1 MEKKKNWLDTYLT
14 SAKELVGYECYASC
28 DYEDKFAIGKFSV
41 IIIKNGEVVAKEKN
55 HIYCASK
62 AVVIVEAILFMMQK
76 CENADVITIHSEYFK
91 NYFAFF
97 NEARKANAQTRKKYL
112 SLYKNFR
119 KDAEVIFD
127 LTTWCKRNKYDDE
140 VEKMLAITK
149 L

>member
-14 SAKELVGYECYASC
+14 PAKELVGYECYVSC

-62 AVVIVEAILFMMQK
+62 AVVIVEATLFMMQK
-76 CENADVITIHSEYFK
+76 CEDADVITIHSEYFK

-97 NEARKANAQTRKKYL
+97 NEARKANAQTKKNYL
-112 SLYKNFR
+112 SLYKSFR

-127 LTTWCKRNKYDDE
+127 LTTWYKRNEYDDE
-140 VEKMLAITK
+140 VEKMLSDN
-149 L
+149 

>member
-14 SAKELVGYECYASC
+14 PAKELVGYECYVSC
-28 DYEDKFAIGKFSV
+28 DYEEKFAIGNFSV

-55 HIYCASK
+55 HIYSASK

-97 NEARKANAQTRKKYL
+97 NEARKANAQTKKKYL
-112 SLYKNFR
+112 SLYKSFR
-119 KDAEVIFD
+119 KDAEVIFAS
-127 LTTWCKRNKYDDE
+127 LLGIKETNTMMRLRIC
-140 VEKMLAITK
+140 
-149 L
+149 

>member
-14 SAKELVGYECYASC
+14 PAKELVGYESYVSC
-28 DYEDKFAIGKFSV
+28 DYEDTSATGKFSV
-41 IIIKNGEVVAKEKN
+41 IIIKDGEVVAKEKN
-55 HIYCASK
+55 YIYCASK

-97 NEARKANAQTRKKYL
+97 HEARKANVQTKKNYL
-112 SLYKNFR
+112 SLYKSFR

-127 LTTWCKRNKYDDE
+127 LTTWCRRNKYDDE
-140 VEKMLAITK
+140 VEKMLSDN
-149 L
+149 

>member
-14 SAKELVGYECYASC
+14 PAKELVGYECYVSC
-28 DYEDKFAIGKFSV
+28 DYEDKFATGKFSV
-41 IIIKNGEVVAKEKN
+41 IIIKNGEVVAKEEN

-97 NEARKANAQTRKKYL
+97 NEARKANAQTKKKYL
-112 SLYKNFR
+112 SLYKSFR

-127 LTTWCKRNKYDDE
+127 LTTWYKRNEYDDE
-140 VEKMLAITK
+140 VEKILSDN
-149 L
+149 

>member
-14 SAKELVGYECYASC
+14 PAKELVGYECYVSC
-28 DYEDKFAIGKFSV
+28 DYEDKFATGKFSV
-41 IIIKNGEVVAKEKN
+41 IIIRNGEVVAKEKN

-112 SLYKNFR
+112 SLYKSFR
-119 KDAEVIFD
+119 KDAEVIFA

-140 VEKMLAITK
+140 VEKMLSDN
-149 L
+149 

>member
-14 SAKELVGYECYASC
+14 PAKELVGYECYVSC

-41 IIIKNGEVVAKEKN
+41 IIIKNGEVVANEKN

-97 NEARKANAQTRKKYL
+97 NEARKANAQTKKNYL
-112 SLYKNFR
+112 SLYKSFR
-119 KDAEVIFD
+119 KDTEVIFD
-127 LTTWCKRNKYDDE
+127 LTTWFKRNDYDDE
-140 VEKMLAITK
+140 VEKMLGDN
-149 L
+149 

>member
-14 SAKELVGYECYASC
+14 PAKELVGYECYVSC
-28 DYEDKFAIGKFSV
+28 DYEFATGKFSV
-41 IIIKNGEVVAKEKN
+41 IIIKDGEVVAKEKN
-55 HIYCASK
+55 YIYCASK

-97 NEARKANAQTRKKYL
+97 HEARKANIQTKKNYL
-112 SLYKNFR
+112 SLYKSFR

-127 LTTWCKRNKYDDE
+127 LTTWCRRNKYDDE
-140 VEKMLAITK
+140 VEKMLSNN
-149 L
+149 

>member
-14 SAKELVGYECYASC
+14 PAKELVGYECYVSC
-28 DYEDKFAIGKFSV
+28 DYEDKFATGKFSV
-41 IIIKNGEVVAKEKN
+41 IIIRNGEVVANEKN

-97 NEARKANAQTRKKYL
+97 NEARKANAQTKKNYL
-112 SLYKNFR
+112 SLYKSFR
-119 KDAEVIFD
+119 KDAEVIFA
-127 LTTWCKRNKYDDE
+127 LTTWYKRNEYDDE
-140 VEKMLAITK
+140 VEKMLSDN
-149 L
+149 

>member
-14 SAKELVGYECYASC
+14 PAKELVGYECYVSC
-28 DYEDKFAIGKFSV
+28 DYEDKSATGKFSV
-41 IIIKNGEVVAKEKN
+41 IIIKNGEVVIKEKN
-55 HIYCASK
+55 YIYCASK

-97 NEARKANAQTRKKYL
+97 HEARKANVQTKKNYL
-112 SLYKNFR
+112 SLYKSFR

-127 LTTWCKRNKYDDE
+127 LTTWYKRNKYDDE
-140 VEKMLAITK
+140 VEKMLSDN
-149 L
+149 

>member
-14 SAKELVGYECYASC
+14 PAKEIVGYECYVSC
-28 DYEDKFAIGKFSV
+28 DYEFATGKFSV
-41 IIIKNGEVVAKEKN
+41 IIIKNGEVVANEKK

-97 NEARKANAQTRKKYL
+97 HEARKANVQTKKNYL
-112 SLYKNFR
+112 SLYKSFR
-119 KDAEVIFD
+119 KDAEIIFD
-127 LTTWCKRNKYDDE
+127 LTTWCRRNKYDDE
-140 VEKMLAITK
+140 VEKMLSYN
-149 L
+149 

>member
-14 SAKELVGYECYASC
+14 QAKEIVGYECYVSC
-28 DYEDKFAIGKFSV
+28 DYEFATGKFSV
-41 IIIKNGEVVAKEKN
+41 IIIKDGEVVAKEKN
-55 HIYCASK
+55 YIYCASK

-97 NEARKANAQTRKKYL
+97 HEARKANVQTKKNYL
-112 SLYKNFR
+112 SLYKSFR

-127 LTTWCKRNKYDDE
+127 LTTWCRRNKYDDE
-140 VEKMLAITK
+140 VEKMLSNN
-149 L
+149 

>member
-14 SAKELVGYECYASC
+14 PAKEFVGYECYVGC
-28 DYEDKFAIGKFSV
+28 DYEDKSATGKFSV

-62 AVVIVEAILFMMQK
+62 AVVIVEATLFMMQK

-97 NEARKANAQTRKKYL
+97 NEARKANAQTKKNYL
-112 SLYKNFR
+112 SLYKSFR

-127 LTTWCKRNKYDDE
+127 LTTWCKRNKYDNE
-140 VEKMLAITK
+140 VEEMLSNN
-149 L
+149 

>member
-14 SAKELVGYECYASC
+14 PAKELVGYECYVSC
-28 DYEDKFAIGKFSV
+28 DYEDKFATGKFSV
-41 IIIKNGEVVAKEKN
+41 IIIKNGEVVANEKN

-97 NEARKANAQTRKKYL
+97 HEARKANVQTKKNYL
-112 SLYKNFR
+112 SLYKSFR

-127 LTTWCKRNKYDDE
+127 LTTWYKRNKYDDE
-140 VEKMLAITK
+140 VEKMLSDN
-149 L
+149 

>member
-14 SAKELVGYECYASC
+14 PAKELVGYECYVSC
-28 DYEDKFAIGKFSV
+28 DYEEKFAIGKFSV

-62 AVVIVEAILFMMQK
+62 AVVIVEATLFMMEK
-76 CENADVITIHSEYFK
+76 SENADVITIHSEYFK
-91 NYFAFF
+91 NYSAFF
-97 NEARKANAQTRKKYL
+97 YEARKAYAQTKKNYM

-127 LTTWCKRNKYDDE
+127 LTTWYKRNKYDDE
-140 VEKMLAITK
+140 VEKMLSDN
-149 L
+149 

>member
-14 SAKELVGYECYASC
+14 PAKELVGYECYVSC
-28 DYEDKFAIGKFSV
+28 DYEEKFAIGNFSV

-55 HIYCASK
+55 HIYSASK
-62 AVVIVEAILFMMQK
+62 AVVIVEAILFMMQI

-97 NEARKANAQTRKKYL
+97 NEARKANAQTKKKYL
-112 SLYKNFR
+112 SLYKSFR

-127 LTTWCKRNKYDDE
+127 LTTWYKRNKYDDE
-140 VEKMLAITK
+140 VENMLSDN
-149 L
+149 